1 MRKAFK
7 LLMLIFAGIAIFG
20 FTKNNQPRF
29 QNVIVISIDALR
41 PEALSEN
48 NTPNISAV
56 MKKGNFTLRGKSISP
71 PLTLHNHAAMFT
83 GVHPREFGMDED
95 DWHDGDKKVSVP
107 TIFTSAKAAGYETAY
122 YYSKPK
128 LGYLVTSDVNTYKGA
143 AAKSPESPSGA
154 NSNKLTGVKT
164 PESAFEFY
172 KKQERP
178 AFVFLHVSGCEWIG
192 PEKGWM
198 SPEYLKTLSDIDERL
213 KPIIE
218 LIEKKG
224 KFIIIITSDHGGH
237 EKLHGTDHPDDFKLP
252 FVFYSDMVKKPEIQN
267 MEYTTTMLKGI
278 LDGLI

>member
-7 LLMLIFAGIAIFG
+7 LLLLIFAGIAILG
-20 FTKNNQPRF
+20 FTKDNQPRF
-29 QNVIVISIDALR
+29 HNVIVISIDALR

-83 GVHPREFGMDED
+83 GMHPREFGMNED
-95 DWHDGDKKVSVP
+95 DWRDGDKKVSVP
-107 TIFTSAKAAGYETAY
+107 TIFSSAKAAGYETAY

-128 LGYLVTSDVNTYKGA
+128 LGYLLTSDVDTHELA
-143 AAKSPESPSGA
+143 
-154 NSNKLTGVKT
+154 GVKT

-172 KKQERP
+172 KKQVRP

-213 KPIIE
+213 KPVIE

-252 FVFYSDMVKKPEIQN
+252 FVFYSDMVKKTDVQN

>member
-20 FTKNNQPRF
+20 FTKSNQPRF
-29 QNVIVISIDALR
+29 NNVIVISIDALR

-48 NTPNISAV
+48 STRNISAV
-56 MKKGNFTLRGKSISP
+56 MKKGNFTLRGKSIAP

-83 GVHPREFGMDED
+83 GVHPREFGMSED
-95 DWHDGDKKVSVP
+95 DWRDGDKKVSVP
-107 TIFTSAKAAGYETAY
+107 TIFSSAKAAGYETAY

-128 LGYLVTSDVNTYKGA
+128 LGYLLTSDVNTHKLA
-143 AAKSPESPSGA
+143 VVKTPEPASDGYRQKIA
-154 NSNKLTGVKT
+154 GVKT
-164 PESAFEFY
+164 PESALEFY

-192 PEKGWM
+192 EEKGWM

-213 KPIIE
+213 QPVIE

-252 FVFYSDMVKKPEIQN
+252 FVFYSDLLKEPDVQN
-267 MEYTTTMLKGI
+267 TEYTTTMLKGI
-278 LDGLI
+278 LDRLI